1 MPRGDI
7 FIRLGEYGLDMLEL
21 VREDRGE
28 FVFLAAI
35 GLISVWAYVQTLGF
49 LQTSAVVPQ
58 FMLYIVAASLMGI
71 VVMKAY
77 GDRIEAR
84 LGLSSAT
91 AGFDLGQD
99 DSDAQTA
106 GLYEIDAIGVT
117 REMVWIGAFVLGV
130 VYIGFF
136 TVSIV
141 FSLSYILINETSP
154 IQRRIPL
161 SILWT
166 GVIIGF
172 LYILFIRFLQV
183 SSVWRLGFLP

>member
-7 FIRLGEYGLDMLEL
+7 FIRLGEYVVDMLEL

-35 GLISVWAYVQTLGF
+35 GLITVWAYVQTLGF

-99 DSDAQTA
+99 DSEGQTA
-106 GLYEIDAIGVT
+106 GLYEIDAIGVA

-154 IQRRIPL
+154 IQRRIPI
-161 SILWT
+161 SVIWT

-172 LYILFIRFLQV
+172 LYILFIQFLQV

>member
-1 MPRGDI
+1 
-7 FIRLGEYGLDMLEL
+7 MLEL